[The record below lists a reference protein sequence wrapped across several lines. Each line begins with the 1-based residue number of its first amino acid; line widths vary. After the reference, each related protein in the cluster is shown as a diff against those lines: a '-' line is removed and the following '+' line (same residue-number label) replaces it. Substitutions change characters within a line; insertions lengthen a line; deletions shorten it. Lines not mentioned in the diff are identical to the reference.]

1 MNRSGNKLITG
12 FIIGIICP
20 PIAFYIFCKL
30 AFYDINVLDQ
40 LRSYI
45 ARNVLSHVISL
56 SVIVNLPLFFGFLGT
71 DKELTARG
79 ILGATILYAFVV
91 IALKL
96 F

>member
-1 MNRSGNKLITG
+1 MKRNGNKLITG
-12 FIIGIICP
+12 FLIGILSP

-40 LRSYI
+40 LKSYI
-45 ARNVLSHVISL
+45 ARNVLSHIVSL
-56 SVIVNLPLFFGFLGT
+56 SVIINLPLFFGFLGT
-71 DKELTARG
+71 DHEQTARG
-79 ILGATILYAFVV
+79 ILGATILYAFFV